1 MNFGYPVFKK
11 LNTVCAAL
19 LCLSFLVPLGAEAR
33 VSPVSLAAGGKY
45 RSTAFRTS
53 GGRSRSSHR
62 RGRTAH
68 RSKHHS
74 RRGRSAHARAPQ
86 HAEVAILVEG
96 ENGTVVSQKNSE
108 VAFNP
113 ASVVKLITAYAA
125 LRKFS
130 PEHRFNT
137 SLYLDGE
144 LDEESGIMKGDA
156 YIEGCNPDFK
166 TSDAADFI
174 KELHEL
180 GVKKITGKLVVSPSF
195 SMHWSGNPLQSGRS
209 LHSALKRGRGG
220 HRVSIAGPVE
230 VGSVSPS
237 AMRLVTH
244 ESKPLKQT
252 LKHMLAHSINPMAE
266 QIGRCVGGVDRLEEV
281 AVADARLPA
290 GSVNLSSASGL
301 GINRVNA
308 RDMMVLLKALRKEL
322 QNKGSD
328 LSDILPLAGV
338 EAGTMDRRFTA
349 PHERGSVIA
358 KTGTLTTTDGGVSA
372 LAGMIRCDKEDLYFI
387 FFCWKGSVN
396 GFRHQQDQ
404 LIRQLQADRGGP
416 RRFDNNVAH
425 APTL

>member
-1 MNFGYPVFKK
+1 MNFGFSVSKK
-11 LNTVCAAL
+11 LNIVSAAF
-19 LCLSFLVPLGAEAR
+19 LCLSLLVPLAADAR
-33 VSPVSLAAGGKY
+33 ASSVGLAAGKT
-45 RSTAFRTS
+45 R
-53 GGRSRSSHR
+53 GGFSRSHSKRAKSAHR
-62 RGRTAH
+62 RGNALRRHGH
-68 RSKHHS
+68 RSRGGHAHYVARHS
-74 RRGRSAHARAPQ
+74 
-86 HAEVAILVEG
+86 EVAILVESESG
-96 ENGTVVSQKNSE
+96 SVIANKNSDI
-108 VAFNP
+108 AFNP
-113 ASVVKLITAYAA
+113 ASVVKLITAYGA

-144 LDEESGIMKGDA
+144 LDEETGIMTGDA

-166 TSDAADFI
+166 TADTAEFI

-180 GVKKITGKLVVSPSF
+180 GVKKITGKLVVVPEF

-209 LHSALKRGRGG
+209 LAAALKRGRGG
-220 HRVSIAGPVE
+220 HRIAIAGPVE
-230 VGSVSPS
+230 VGAVSKS
-237 AMRLVTH
+237 AMRVVTH

-266 QIGRCVGGVDRLEEV
+266 QIGRCVGGVERLEEV
-281 AVADARLPA
+281 AVSDAGLPA

-308 RDMMVLLKALRKEL
+308 RDMMVLLRALRKEL

-328 LSDILPLAGV
+328 LTDILPLAGI

-372 LAGMIRCDKEDLYFI
+372 LAGMVRCDKGDLYFI
-387 FFCWKGSVN
+387 IFCWKGSVN

-416 RRFDNNVAH
+416 RRFDNNVAQ
-425 APTL
+425 APML